1 MERKYQVFIS
11 STYADLKNERQS
23 ITNCLLMANCI
34 PAGME
39 AFVATDDEQF
49 NIIKKVIDLCDF
61 YILVIGNRYGSIN
74 EATGISYTEME
85 YDYAL
90 SKKIPILAFVKKVD
104 YDREITSEPIE
115 NRAKLKA
122 FCERVTKSRLCSM
135 WSTSVDLIGN
145 VSISIMAAISEGSRP
160 GWVRNLGFD
169 PENVTNEM
177 NTLRERIIQLEK
189 ENASLNRANISFNMQ
204 VDETLDAFPNLS
216 QYKVKLHFTE
226 KILVY
231 TTSTPPA
238 KEVDIDL
245 DLEELFKFISV
256 RISGAIDDK
265 RFVNELS
272 EYKRGYYVDK
282 QQALIVKS
290 QLVALDLLQEVEIG
304 SLVHV
309 KLSALG
315 KKVMQKLNA
324 PSEQ

>member
-11 STYADLKNERQS
+11 STFKDLKNERQS

-39 AFVATDDEQF
+39 AFVASDDEQF

-85 YDYAL
+85 YNYAI
-90 SKKIPILAFVKKVD
+90 SKDIPVLAFIKTVD
-104 YDREITSEPIE
+104 YDHEDTSETVE
-115 NRAKLKA
+115 SRTKLKA
-122 FCERVTKSRLCSM
+122 FSERVTKSRLCSM
-135 WSTSVDLIGN
+135 WFTSDDLIGK
-145 VSISIMAAISEGSRP
+145 VSISIMTAINEGSRP

-169 PENVTNEM
+169 PENITNEM

-189 ENASLNRANISFNMQ
+189 ENATLKSADYISNHS
-204 VDETLDAFPNLS
+204 VDETIDSFPNLS
-216 QYKVKLHFTE
+216 QYNVKLHFTE
-226 KILVY
+226 RILIY
-231 TTSTPPA
+231 TSSTPPA
-238 KEVDIDL
+238 KEVDVNL
-245 DLEELFKFISV
+245 NLEEIFRFISV
-256 RISGAIDDK
+256 RISGTIDDK
-265 RFVNELS
+265 KFVNELS
-272 EYKRGYYVDK
+272 DYKSGYYVDK

-290 QLVALDLLQEVEIG
+290 QLVALGLLEEVEIG
-304 SLVHV
+304 SFVHV

-324 PSEQ
+324 PT

>member
-11 STYADLKNERQS
+11 STFKDLKNERQS

-39 AFVATDDEQF
+39 AFVASDDEQF

-85 YDYAL
+85 YNYAI
-90 SKKIPILAFVKKVD
+90 SKDIPVLAFIKTVD
-104 YDREITSEPIE
+104 YDHEDTSETVE
-115 NRAKLKA
+115 SRTKLKA
-122 FCERVTKSRLCSM
+122 FSERVTKSRLCSM
-135 WSTSVDLIGN
+135 WSTSDDLIGK
-145 VSISIMAAISEGSRP
+145 VSISIMTAINEGSRP

-169 PENVTNEM
+169 PENITNEM

-189 ENASLNRANISFNMQ
+189 ENAALKSTDYISNHS
-204 VDETLDAFPNLS
+204 VDETIDSFPNLS
-216 QYKVKLHFTE
+216 QYNVKLHFTE
-226 KILVY
+226 RILIY
-231 TTSTPPA
+231 TSSAPPA
-238 KEVDIDL
+238 KEVDVNL
-245 DLEELFKFISV
+245 NLEEIFRFISV
-256 RISGAIDDK
+256 RISGTIDDK
-265 RFVNELS
+265 KFVNELS
-272 EYKRGYYVDK
+272 DYKSGYYVDK

-290 QLVALDLLQEVEIG
+290 QLVALGLLEEVEIG
-304 SLVHV
+304 SFVRV

-324 PSEQ
+324 PT